1 MTSPTGTFNDLV
13 GDLDYP
19 MFIVTTAA
27 DGERAGCL
35 VGFATQCSIDPPRF
49 LVCISEKNRTFR
61 LAARAAALAVHFV
74 PEDAADLV
82 DLFGARTGDEVD
94 KFALCEWRPGPCEM
108 PLLERCRS
116 RFVGRVLDRI
126 DAGDHVAFLL
136 EPVAAERGH
145 PVTPFPFHRARR
157 MEPGHEA

>member
-1 MTSPTGTFNDLV
+1 MTSPTDTFNDLV

-94 KFALCEWRPGPCEM
+94 KFALCEWRPGPC
-108 PLLERCRS
+108 
-116 RFVGRVLDRI
+116 
-126 DAGDHVAFLL
+126 
-136 EPVAAERGH
+136 
-145 PVTPFPFHRARR
+145 
-157 MEPGHEA
+157 